1 MPVRVL
7 AASVALALSAGWIAG
22 AAAQAPAPADHAA
35 MHQRHGMEH
44 MQMKMKERIA
54 KMAAR
59 LEIKA
64 SQQGAWGDYVKA
76 RESMWANPPVRP
88 AKDADAAT
96 IARSRADFAA
106 DMARKLAV
114 VSDATAK
121 LQAVLAPEQRKVF
134 DEMARRGGHR
144 RHHGDRGGDAAAVA
158 NPVITA
164 GARNRT
170 SAPRAKSIPANSA
183 DGSPAVRGISVSS
196 QGRLQSSLLQQVPFL
211 LPPPSRSAAS
221 AAPCPPA

>member
-1 MPVRVL
+1 MVYIAGAEWGFRNTTRMENTMNSRIAIRTL

-22 AAAQAPAPADHAA
+22 VAAQAPAPAERAA

-76 RESMWANPPVRP
+76 RESMWANRPVRP

-134 DEMARRGGHR
+134 DEMARRGGKR
-144 RHHGDRGGDAAAVA
+144 GMRGHHGGRGERGGRGESGHHGGGQSPDQ
-158 NPVITA
+158 
-164 GARNRT
+164 RT
-170 SAPRAKSIPANSA
+170 PR
-183 DGSPAVRGISVSS
+183 
-196 QGRLQSSLLQQVPFL
+196 
-211 LPPPSRSAAS
+211 
-221 AAPCPPA
+221 

>member
-1 MPVRVL
+1 
-7 AASVALALSAGWIAG
+7 
-22 AAAQAPAPADHAA
+22 
-35 MHQRHGMEH
+35 MEH
-44 MQMKMKERIA
+44 MQMKMKERTA

-144 RHHGDRGGDAAAVA
+144 RHHGDRGGRGDRGDSGRHGWGQG
-158 NPVITA
+158 PDQR
-164 GARNRT
+164 G
-170 SAPRAKSIPANSA
+170 PR
-183 DGSPAVRGISVSS
+183 
-196 QGRLQSSLLQQVPFL
+196 
-211 LPPPSRSAAS
+211 
-221 AAPCPPA
+221 

>member
-1 MPVRVL
+1 MIYIAGAKWRFRNTTRMENTMNSRIAKPARVL
-7 AASVALALSAGWIAG
+7 AASVALALSAGWVAG
-22 AAAQAPAPADHAA
+22 VAAQAPAPADHVA
-35 MHQRHGMEH
+35 MHERHGMEH
-44 MQMKMKERIA
+44 MQMKMKERVA

-76 RESMWANPPVRP
+76 REAMWANPPARP
-88 AKDADAAT
+88 AADADAAT

-106 DMARKLAV
+106 DMARKLSV

-144 RHHGDRGGDAAAVA
+144 RHHGDRGEH
-158 NPVITA
+158 
-164 GARNRT
+164 GARGESGHHGWGQKPDQRT
-170 SAPRAKSIPANSA
+170 
-183 DGSPAVRGISVSS
+183 
-196 QGRLQSSLLQQVPFL
+196 
-211 LPPPSRSAAS
+211 PS
-221 AAPCPPA
+221 

>member
-1 MPVRVL
+1 MVYIAGAQWQFRNTTRMENTMNSRIAKPARVL
-7 AASVALALSAGWIAG
+7 AASVALALSAGWVAG
-22 AAAQAPAPADHAA
+22 VAAQAPAPADRAA

-106 DMARKLAV
+106 DRARKAAV
-114 VSDATAK
+114 ISDATAK

-144 RHHGDRGGDAAAVA
+144 RHHGERGGERGEGGHHGWGQKPDQ
-158 NPVITA
+158 
-164 GARNRT
+164 RT
-170 SAPRAKSIPANSA
+170 PR
-183 DGSPAVRGISVSS
+183 
-196 QGRLQSSLLQQVPFL
+196 
-211 LPPPSRSAAS
+211 
-221 AAPCPPA
+221 

>member
-1 MPVRVL
+1 MNSRIAKPARVL
-7 AASVALALSAGWIAG
+7 AASVALAVSAGWIAG
-22 AAAQAPAPADHAA
+22 VAAQAPADHAA
-35 MHQRHGMEH
+35 MHQRHGTEH

-54 KMAAR
+54 RMAAR

-64 SQQGAWGDYVKA
+64 SQQGAWGEYVKA

-106 DMARKLAV
+106 DRARKLAV

-144 RHHGDRGGDAAAVA
+144 RHHGERGE
-158 NPVITA
+158 
-164 GARNRT
+164 
-170 SAPRAKSIPANSA
+170 
-183 DGSPAVRGISVSS
+183 RGERGES
-196 QGRLQSSLLQQVPFL
+196 GHHG
-211 LPPPSRSAAS
+211 
-221 AAPCPPA
+221 

>member
-1 MPVRVL
+1 MVYIDGAQWRFRNAHRMENTMDTRIAKPARAL
-7 AASVALALSAGWIAG
+7 TAAVALALSAGWIAG
-22 AAAQAPAPADHAA
+22 VAAQAPAPADHAA
-35 MHQRHGMEH
+35 MHQKHGMEH

-121 LQAVLAPEQRKVF
+121 LQAVLTPEQRKVF

-144 RHHGDRGGDAAAVA
+144 RHHGGRDGHDGHDGRGGR
-158 NPVITA
+158 
-164 GARNRT
+164 GESGHHGGGQGSEQRG
-170 SAPRAKSIPANSA
+170 PR
-183 DGSPAVRGISVSS
+183 
-196 QGRLQSSLLQQVPFL
+196 
-211 LPPPSRSAAS
+211 
-221 AAPCPPA
+221 

>member
-1 MPVRVL
+1 MVYIAGAEWGFRNTTRMENTMNSRIPKPARVL
-7 AASVALALSAGWIAG
+7 AAGVALALSAGWIAG
-22 AAAQAPAPADHAA
+22 VAAQAPAPAERAA

-106 DMARKLAV
+106 DRARKLAV
-114 VSDATAK
+114 VSDATGK

-134 DEMARRGGHR
+134 DEMARRGGKRGMRGHHDGR
-144 RHHGDRGGDAAAVA
+144 GERGGRGESGHHGGGQSPDQ
-158 NPVITA
+158 
-164 GARNRT
+164 RT
-170 SAPRAKSIPANSA
+170 PR
-183 DGSPAVRGISVSS
+183 
-196 QGRLQSSLLQQVPFL
+196 
-211 LPPPSRSAAS
+211 
-221 AAPCPPA
+221 

>member
-1 MPVRVL
+1 MENTMNTRIAMPVRVL
-7 AASVALALSAGWIAG
+7 AASVALALSAGWIAS

-64 SQQGAWGDYVKA
+64 SQQGAWSDYVKA

-121 LQAVLAPEQRKVF
+121 LQAVLTPEQRKVF

-144 RHHGDRGGDAAAVA
+144 RHHGDRGGRGDRGESGRHGGGQK
-158 NPVITA
+158 PDQ
-164 GARNRT
+164 R
-170 SAPRAKSIPANSA
+170 APR
-183 DGSPAVRGISVSS
+183 
-196 QGRLQSSLLQQVPFL
+196 
-211 LPPPSRSAAS
+211 
-221 AAPCPPA
+221 